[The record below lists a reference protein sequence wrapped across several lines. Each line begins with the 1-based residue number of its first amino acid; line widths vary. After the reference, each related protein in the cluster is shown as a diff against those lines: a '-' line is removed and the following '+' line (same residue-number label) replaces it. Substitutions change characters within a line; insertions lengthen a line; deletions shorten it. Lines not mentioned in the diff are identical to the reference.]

1 MATHPD
7 LGMETT
13 AGTFALVGSRVRD
26 GAPAINQVHKFSIPN
41 YFEYVLTFTSYMKL
55 ELLFLGKQTL
65 VYVSFFRFFNNDA
78 HNSFRS

>member
-26 GAPAINQVHKFSIPN
+26 GAPAINQV
-41 YFEYVLTFTSYMKL
+41 YKL
-55 ELLFLGKQTL
+55 SNEMFRVFVKCYKLHEAGAIILGKVNL
-65 VYVSFFRFFNNDA
+65 NVCIFL
-78 HNSFRS
+78 